1 VKLDLNLIKLLFKQ
15 NGKRMQFKRIITLTA
30 LAVVFSNT
38 IFSQV
43 GIGTITPHASAELD
57 VTSTTKGFL
66 VPRMTQVQRNAIAIP
81 VVAGLQIWCSNCGT
95 SGEMQVY
102 NGTTWTNM
110 IGGVA
115 GASVPDAPTSPVAAA
130 GNTQSTITFSAPASN
145 GGSAITGYTVTSSPG
160 SFTATGATSP
170 IIVTGLTNGT
180 SYTFTIV
187 ATNAL
192 GNSVASVVSNAV
204 TPNFVCGS
212 TVTFTYNGSSVTYGT
227 VSRVYGAPVGTKC
240 WLDRN
245 LGATQVATSNN
256 DAASYGDLF
265 QWGRGA
271 DLHQLIT
278 RTNATTASAVNG
290 ITTTLSPSDS
300 PGNAL
305 FITINSGTWDW
316 RSPQNDS
323 LWQGVSGINNPCP
336 SGFRLPTGSEIE
348 AERSS
353 WGVNNNAN
361 GAINS
366 PLKLPLAGFRNHNG
380 PVIQVGTYGYYWSS
394 QISGVTSLHL
404 TFEISSATAIYS
416 LYRARGASVRCIK
429 N

>member
-1 VKLDLNLIKLLFKQ
+1 
-15 NGKRMQFKRIITLTA
+15 MKRIIALTI
-30 LAVVFSNT
+30 LAVALSNSV
-38 IFSQV
+38 FSQV
-43 GIGTITPHASAELD
+43 GIGTSTPHASAELD
-57 VTSTTKGFL
+57 ITSTTKGFL
-66 VPRMTQVQRNAIAIP
+66 APRMTQAQRNAIAIP

-115 GASVPDAPTSPVAAA
+115 GASVPDAPTSPVAAV

-212 TVTFTYNGSSVTYGT
+212 TVTFTYNGATVNYGT
-227 VSRVYGAPVGTKC
+227 VSSSGKC
-240 WLDRN
+240 WLNRN
-245 LGATQVATSNN
+245 LGATQVATSPT
-256 DAASYGDLF
+256 DAASYGHLF
-265 QWGRGA
+265 QWGRG
-271 DLHQLIT
+271 DDGHQIT
-278 RTNATTASAVNG
+278 SSNVTNGQSSSTTPGTNFLSGSSNWYNGVN
-290 ITTTLSPSDS
+290 PD
-300 PGNAL
+300 N
-305 FITINSGTWDW
+305 
-316 RSPQNDS
+316 
-323 LWQGVSGINNPCP
+323 LWQGVTGINNPCP
-336 SGFRLPTGSEIE
+336 SGFRLPTKEEWI
-348 AERSS
+348 AERGTWS
-353 WGVNNNAN
+353 NNNSE
-361 GAINS
+361 GAFAS
-366 PLKLPLAGFRNHNG
+366 PLKLPVPGFRGNING
-380 PVIQVGTYGYYWSS
+380 SFTYIGSDGLYWSETVFS
-394 QISGVTSLHL
+394 TYSSSLSFYSG
-404 TFEISSATAIYS
+404 TAS
-416 LYRARGASVRCIK
+416 MVNSNRALGHSVRCLK